1 MKLSGNYD
9 TNNRDEGIGKSYDLE
24 VVVHV
29 ININSGK
36 NKAIQ
41 ARCKPL
47 EEYTWIVSTIR
58 RKKEQ
63 GISLREAIVQTI
75 WELPED
81 YVTRDCILAEQ
92 GRIVGMLLDP
102 EGDARQ
108 FENLK
113 RELRKEAWEEAREEG
128 REEGINKNKA
138 DVVRALLQE
147 GMDESF
153 ILRVVKVTPEFL
165 ASIKE
170 EVPAKQ
176 T

>member
-1 MKLSGNYD
+1 
-9 TNNRDEGIGKSYDLE
+9 
-24 VVVHV
+24 
-29 ININSGK
+29 
-36 NKAIQ
+36 
-41 ARCKPL
+41 
-47 EEYTWIVSTIR
+47 
-58 RKKEQ
+58 
-63 GISLREAIVQTI
+63 
-75 WELPED
+75 
-81 YVTRDCILAEQ
+81 
-92 GRIVGMLLDP
+92 MLLDP

-113 RELRKEAWEEAREEG
+113 RVLRKEAWEEG

>member
-36 NKAIQ
+36 NKAMQ

-63 GISLREAIVQTI
+63 GISLREAIEQTI
-75 WELPED
+75 RELPED

-113 RELRKEAWEEAREEG
+113 RVLRKEAWEEGLEEG
-128 REEGINKNKA
+128 LEKGINKNKA
-138 DVVRALLQE
+138 DVVRALIRKGADDL
-147 GMDESF
+147 F
-153 ILRVVKVTPEFL
+153 ILEVVDVTPEFL
-165 ASIKE
+165 TCIKE
-170 EVPAKQ
+170 DVQAKHS
-176 T
+176 

>member
-1 MKLSGNYD
+1 MDKYSAGVN
-9 TNNRDEGIGKSYDLE
+9 
-24 VVVHV
+24 
-29 ININSGK
+29 
-36 NKAIQ
+36 
-41 ARCKPL
+41 
-47 EEYTWIVSTIR
+47 R

-63 GISLREAIVQTI
+63 GMIV
-75 WELPED
+75 E
-81 YVTRDCILAEQ
+81 
-92 GRIVGMLLDP
+92 MLLDP

-113 RELRKEAWEEAREEG
+113 RELRKEAWEEG
-128 REEGINKNKA
+128 REEGIHKNKA

-147 GMDESF
+147 GMDASF

-165 ASIKE
+165 SSIQE

>member
-113 RELRKEAWEEAREEG
+113 RVLRKEAWEEGLEK
-128 REEGINKNKA
+128 GINKNKA

-153 ILRVVKVTPEFL
+153 ILTARIHHP
-165 ASIKE
+165 
-170 EVPAKQ
+170 
-176 T
+176 